1 MATELTLM
9 DVSQMRVKLKTL
21 EKQIESGELS
31 LFDRCEVEDEI
42 LELKEQLGEF
52 ERSVKDESGECLHCS
67 G

>member
-1 MATELTLM
+1 MTQLTLTETYPL
-9 DVSQMRVKLKTL
+9 RLRLKELEAIDLSTL
-21 EKQIESGELS
+21 G

-52 ERSVKDESGECLHCS
+52 ERSVRDDSGECINCS

>member
-1 MATELTLM
+1 MATLTLM
-9 DVSQMRVKLKTL
+9 EVSEMRVKLKEL
-21 EKQIESGELS
+21 EKQIASGELS

-52 ERSVKDESGECLHCS
+52 ERSVRDDSGECINCS

>member
-1 MATELTLM
+1 MTTLTLM
-9 DVSQMRVKLKTL
+9 EVSEMRVKLKNL
-21 EKQIESGELS
+21 EKQINSGELS

-52 ERSVKDESGECLHCS
+52 ERSVRDDSGECINCS